1 MNLATLDLNLLKAL
15 DALLRTESVSK
26 SAQRLNVT
34 QSAVSH
40 ALKRLRD
47 IFGDP
52 LLVRDGALMRATAR
66 AQALRAPLERAMG
79 DIEALL
85 TSVRGFDPASSQRV
99 FRLAMSDAMTVEGLP
114 SIVQL
119 VRREAPNVD
128 ILVETGGPVHSC
140 R

>member
-15 DALLRTESVSK
+15 DALLRTESVSR

-52 LLVRDGALMRATAR
+52 LLVRDGGVMRATAR
-66 AQALRAPLERAMG
+66 AQPC
-79 DIEALL
+79 
-85 TSVRGFDPASSQRV
+85 ASR
-99 FRLAMSDAMTVEGLP
+99 
-114 SIVQL
+114 
-119 VRREAPNVD
+119 
-128 ILVETGGPVHSC
+128 
-140 R
+140 